1 MAKTQT
7 SGSLFRRSFD
17 CAQDDRLGCHPE
29 SLLCCHPDRSGGISR
44 QWQRLRLQALCSG
57 DPSTALRMTGLGATP
72 SRYYAVI
79 PTAVEGSPSGRSFG
93 SLRSLRM
100 VKSTVIPR
108 SGGSQPVGRRS
119 FGSLRSLRMVKST
132 VIPTAVEGSQPV
144 GRRSFGSLRSL
155 RMVKS
160 TVIPTAVEG
169 SQLVGRRSF
178 GSLRS
183 LRMIGFADHLQGL
196 FSVEFHPVKIKVIL
210 VCFFY
215 EWYYHPSKPNPI
227 ITSALL
233 LLRLQILSGRGLFA
247 PAAARTKDKK

>member
-72 SRYYAVI
+72 SRYYA
-79 PTAVEGSPSGRSFG
+79 
-93 SLRSLRM
+93 
-100 VKSTVIPR
+100 
-108 SGGSQPVGRRS
+108 
-119 FGSLRSLRMVKST
+119 

>member
-1 MAKTQT
+1 VAKTQT

-72 SRYYAVI
+72 SRYYA
-79 PTAVEGSPSGRSFG
+79 
-93 SLRSLRM
+93 
-100 VKSTVIPR
+100 
-108 SGGSQPVGRRS
+108 
-119 FGSLRSLRMVKST
+119 

>member
-1 MAKTQT
+1 MQAQSTDCDPTPSEQGHIKPTLSSRPQWRDLSTVAKTQT

-72 SRYYAVI
+72 SRYYA
-79 PTAVEGSPSGRSFG
+79 
-93 SLRSLRM
+93 
-100 VKSTVIPR
+100 
-108 SGGSQPVGRRS
+108 
-119 FGSLRSLRMVKST
+119 

>member
-7 SGSLFRRSFD
+7 SGSLLRRSFD

-79 PTAVEGSPSGRSFG
+79 PTAVE
-93 SLRSLRM
+93 
-100 VKSTVIPR
+100 
-108 SGGSQPVGRRS
+108 GSQPVGRRS

>member
-79 PTAVEGSPSGRSFG
+79 PTAVEGS
-93 SLRSLRM
+93 
-100 VKSTVIPR
+100 
-108 SGGSQPVGRRS
+108 QPVGRRS

-132 VIPTAVEGSQPV
+132 VIPTAVEGSQP
-144 GRRSFGSLRSL
+144 
-155 RMVKS
+155 
-160 TVIPTAVEG
+160 
-169 SQLVGRRSF
+169 VGRRSF